1 MSQIELNRHIKSFTD
16 ISLSFEPSPVTGDLT
31 VLRNER
37 AISNAIRNIILTAP
51 LEVVFNRDFGSTV
64 STYLFDLVDDGTAG
78 LLAMEIKRA
87 VNYNE
92 PRVTDVQVDVEA
104 RIDQNAFNF
113 RVQYTIVGW
122 DETFFVDQ
130 ILKPTR

>member
-16 ISLSFEPSPVTGDLT
+16 ISLSFEPNPVTGDLT

-64 STYLFDLVDDGTAG
+64 ASYLFDLADDGTAG
-78 LLAMEIKRA
+78 LLEMEIKRA
-87 VNYNE
+87 VVYNE
-92 PRVTDVQVDVEA
+92 PRVTDVEVNVQA
-104 RIDQNAFNF
+104 RIDQNAFDC